1 MPKCFELKDQCLLL
15 SGDLKWTDI
24 NSKDFNAL
32 LQSKEVIKTIH
43 GTQIVSLDTVGAYF
57 IQKTRLKFNAKLL
70 NFSQEHENVMAL
82 VAKNYKPVDQKAKRR
97 ISPIEKVYQ
106 IGESTTNYV
115 DETKNLI
122 AFFGALCIHFYG
134 FIKKPFSACWAL
146 LMDIIVQTGIKSIGI
161 VCLLCFLIG
170 VVLCY
175 QIGSQLKLYGANIF
189 VVDLLG
195 ISLLREF
202 APLITAII
210 IAGRSGSAFTAE
222 IGSMKVNAE
231 IDAMRTMGI
240 SPIQRLVIPRVV
252 GLLISLPLLIVLADI
267 ASVFGGM
274 LMAEAYLNISPSEFL
289 DRFATAVPVNN
300 YLIGLFKAP
309 FFALT
314 IAAVGCYRGLSV
326 KNNSLSIGQET
337 TKSVVYSIFLI
348 IILDAA
354 FSILFSAVGV

>member
-1 MPKCFELKDQCLLL
+1 MPQCFELNDKTLHLN
-15 SGDLKWTDI
+15 GDWRWD
-24 NSKDFNAL
+24 AL
-32 LQSKEVIKTIH
+32 NSKEVKALIANKTSFESIDGSKVEH
-43 GTQIVSLDTVGAYF
+43 LDTAGAYF
-57 IQKTRLKFNAKLL
+57 IQKLIHSCEPKIQG
-70 NFSQEHENVMAL
+70 FSSEHINVIEL
-82 VAKNYKPVDQKAKRR
+82 VAQNYKPLDKKNKRH

-106 IGESTTNYV
+106 IGESTTNYLQ
-115 DETKNLI
+115 ESKNLI
-122 AFFGALCIHFYG
+122 AFFGALCIHFFQ
-134 FIKKPFSACWAL
+134 FIRKPFSACWAL
-146 LMDIIVQTGIKSIGI
+146 LLDIIVQTGIKAIGI

-175 QIGSQLKLYGANIF
+175 QMGAQLKLYGANIF
-189 VVDLLG
+189 VVDFLG

-222 IGSMKVNAE
+222 IGSMKVNSE

-252 GLLISLPLLIVLADI
+252 GLLISLPLLIVIADI
-267 ASVFGGM
+267 ASVFGGLIM
-274 LMAEAYLNISPSEFL
+274 SAVYLGISPLEFL
-289 DRFATAVPVNN
+289 DRFGTAVSVNN

-348 IILDAA
+348 IVLDAG
-354 FSILFSAVGV
+354 FSILFSSVGV